1 MSLTFR
7 KFSASARLSQETTA
21 YDTQVLF
28 DKKLIGTCS
37 NDGRGGMGHF
47 WPEPGAG
54 PDLVSRAEAWVNQQP
69 VLDWDGTPIV
79 RRGRTMY
86 HQGIADYCDTLAAK
100 TLADKQLRSSLQ
112 RLLKS
117 KVVFTNEK
125 AKGPGV
131 FQINCPWTKE
141 FEPEFRKRHPDAIVL
156 NELPF
161 EAAMEAFDRHTRP
174 APPAPSPK
182 APKI

>member
-7 KFSASARLSQETTA
+7 KFSASARLSQESTA

-28 DKKLIGTCS
+28 DGTPIGTCS
-37 NDGRGGMGHF
+37 NEGRGGMGHF
-47 WPEPGAG
+47 RPAAG
-54 PDLVSRAEAWVNQQP
+54 VDADRVQQAEEWARQQP
-69 VLDWDGTPIV
+69 VQEADGSPMV
-79 RRGRTMY
+79 YEGRVV
-86 HQGIADYCDTLAAK
+86 HHEGIADYCDS
-100 TLADKQLRSSLQ
+100 LADRTLEEARLRRTLK

-141 FEPEFRKRHPDAIVL
+141 FEPEFRKRYPDAIVL